1 MAHALRHY
9 MGDDAFFAACQ
20 AFQEERS
27 FSDISSYDLRD
38 YFQNFTTRDLTAFFE
53 NWIFQPGYPS
63 FRVNHFSQSGTNL
76 TVSTEHKRHY
86 GPSLYGAVPM
96 LLTAKNEEGTEINFD
111 IVIDEE
117 FDQLSLSL
125 PEGFIAHAVY
135 LNGNDRLP
143 QAVLG
148 ENVIFDG
155 PDALTLDYAE
165 CKIDITNAEA
175 NFPVWVRAENHWS
188 AAETPSFIP
197 FTDYFISP
205 DRWWDVRGT
214 FPETGTT
221 LTINYYGNS
230 AVTAGNY
237 FDPQFFEYIDNNN
250 LDENDLI
257 ILYQE
262 NTLSPWIEWSDF
274 TINTLGSATNN
285 NGKIVINNIH
295 EGRYAW
301 AVRTGAVGIES
312 TQQSKESQL
321 IRRGEHQYELISK
334 KGKINMYNA
343 NGKLLLQ
350 TKTNGNQLIDLTSFA
365 TGVYFIQVNND
376 RFTIVK

>member
-1 MAHALRHY
+1 
-9 MGDDAFFAACQ
+9 
-20 AFQEERS
+20 
-27 FSDISSYDLRD
+27 
-38 YFQNFTTRDLTAFFE
+38 
-53 NWIFQPGYPS
+53 
-63 FRVNHFSQSGTNL
+63 
-76 TVSTEHKRHY
+76 
-86 GPSLYGAVPM
+86 
-96 LLTAKNEEGTEINFD
+96 
-111 IVIDEE
+111 
-117 FDQLSLSL
+117 
-125 PEGFIAHAVY
+125 
-135 LNGNDRLP
+135 
-143 QAVLG
+143 VLG

-175 NFPVWVRAENHWS
+175 SFPVWVRAENHWS